1 MTDTTLHEPPPVSS
15 PQRRPLGRRL
25 RRCVP
30 AGSVAA
36 MLMLISAGSALADG
50 LLLGEDGDRKRAP
63 VVASAMVTEV
73 SGTVAHTRVRQ
84 VFRND
89 EDTAQ
94 HARYLF
100 PLPDTAA
107 IDSLT
112 LRYGHH
118 VIEGEIREKQAARRE
133 YETAKNEGRKAALL
147 DQNRPNLFTTRIA
160 NLEPGVDVKVDMTFQ
175 TSVAPRDGV
184 FELRLP
190 QVVTPRFQPPM
201 SPLAS
206 ADGVPTWDGLL
217 RRLADRNDIAD
228 KDGSANAVGHSTMMA
243 IRLQPGLPV
252 EMIRSPSHEITV
264 RDDGENG
271 YFIYLADGGVPADR
285 DFVLQWSLERADDPK
300 AAIVTEQLDGY
311 HYLLAV
317 IAPPKPA
324 PGNRMPRDVSF
335 IIDTSGSMEG
345 VSIRQARIA
354 LASAV
359 SALEPEDRFDVIR
372 FDDMTERLF
381 NGSRPASAESKA
393 LALRYVDSL
402 SARGGTM
409 MRPALET
416 ALGDSSAS
424 GANRQIIFL
433 TDGAVGNEAELFGL
447 VSNRLGA
454 ARLFTVG
461 IGPAPNSWFMRKAA
475 EFGRGLHLHVD
486 RPEDAAAA
494 IGRLYDKISRPSL
507 TDIEVL
513 ADNGRP
519 GQMYPAQL
527 SDLYAG
533 DPIVAVMR
541 FDALPERLVFEG
553 RLGDETWR
561 AAVAPGAAP
570 NGQGIGKLWARRKIE
585 DLMDLRNL
593 GADEAGIRNAV
604 LEVALPHR
612 LVSRYTSFVAVEQKP
627 PQPDGASLDG
637 NKARVMKAASV
648 QVQSFQTADGWQLHL
663 LIGLAGLMLAA
674 VLWTGLNRAERR
686 LTAHV

>member
-1 MTDTTLHEPPPVSS
+1 MTSAPLLDPSPVS
-15 PQRRPLGRRL
+15 RLCACRLVRYIRPG
-25 RRCVP
+25 
-30 AGSVAA
+30 AAVAVFMTLSGVA
-36 MLMLISAGSALADG
+36 QADG
-50 LLLGEDGDRKRAP
+50 LMLGEGPDSKRAP
-63 VVASAMVTEV
+63 VVASAMVTEI
-73 SGTVAHTRVRQ
+73 SGTVARTRVRQ

-89 EDTAQ
+89 AETTQ

-100 PLPDTAA
+100 PLPDEAA

-112 LRYGHH
+112 LRYGNH
-118 VIEGEIREKQAARRE
+118 VIEGVIREKQAARRDFE
-133 YETAKNEGRKAALL
+133 KAKDEGRKAALL

-160 NLEPGVDVKVDMTFQ
+160 NLDPGLDVKVDMTFQ
-175 TSVAPRDGV
+175 TSIAPRDGM

-190 QVVTPRFQPPM
+190 QVVTPRFIPPE

-206 ADGVPTWDGLL
+206 AEGVPTWDGLL
-217 RRLADRNDIAD
+217 RRLADREDISD
-228 KDGSANAVGHSTMMA
+228 RDGSASAVGHPTMMA
-243 IRLQPGLPV
+243 IHLQPGLPV
-252 EMIRSPSHEITV
+252 EAIRSPSHEIIV
-264 RDDGENG
+264 RDDGGNG
-271 YFIYLADGGVPADR
+271 YFIFLAEGGVPADR

-311 HYLLAV
+311 YYLLAV

-324 PGNRMPRDVSF
+324 PGNHTPRDVSF

-345 VSIRQARIA
+345 ISIQQARIA

-359 SALEPEDRFDVIR
+359 SALDPADRFDVIR

-381 NGSRPASAESKA
+381 NGSRPASSESKA

-409 MRPALET
+409 MRPALEA
-416 ALGDSSAS
+416 ALRDPAEGDAS
-424 GANRQIIFL
+424 RQIIFL

-447 VSNRLGA
+447 VSNRLGQ

-475 EFGRGLHLHVD
+475 EFGRGLHLQVD

-494 IGRLYDKISRPSL
+494 IGRLYDKIARPSL
-507 TDIEVL
+507 TDIEVT
-513 ADNGRP
+513 ADGDLP
-519 GQMYPAQL
+519 DQMYPARL

-541 FDALPERLVFEG
+541 FDDLPDQLVFEG
-553 RLGDETWR
+553 RLGGEIWQ
-561 AAVAPGAAP
+561 ASVSPGAAP
-570 NGQGIGKLWARRKIE
+570 NSQGIGKLWARHKIE

-593 GADEAGIRNAV
+593 GADEGAIKEAV
-604 LEVALPHR
+604 LAVALPHR
-612 LVSRYTSFVAVEQKP
+612 LVSRYTSFLAVEQRP
-627 PQPDGASLDG
+627 PEPDGASLDG
-637 NKARVMKAASV
+637 NRARAMKAASI
-648 QVQSFQTADGWQLHL
+648 QVKSFQTADGWQLHL

-674 VLWTGLNRAERR
+674 VLWTGVNRADRR
-686 LTAHV
+686 LTVHV